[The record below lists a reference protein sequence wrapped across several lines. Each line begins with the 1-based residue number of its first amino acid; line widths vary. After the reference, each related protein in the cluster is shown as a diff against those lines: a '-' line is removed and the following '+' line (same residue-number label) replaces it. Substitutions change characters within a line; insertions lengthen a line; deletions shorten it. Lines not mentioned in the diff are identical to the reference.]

1 MPIAQFYLVE
11 GAYADEAVAALLV
24 EASHFYAATLYPDMP
39 QPPVDRIRILVIEVK
54 PQRWATG
61 GKLIDQG
68 GAPAPYF
75 VCHSLT
81 GRSRVQLDALMAG
94 MTELLCRHLEC
105 PLDVVRGRLVTVAPE
120 DWWIAGRPAASA
132 RREEV
137 ARRS

>member
-11 GAYADEAVAALLV
+11 GAYDDAAIAALLA
-24 EASHFYAATLYPDMP
+24 EASLFYATTLYPEMP
-39 QPPVDRIRILVIEVK
+39 QPPLDRVRVFAIEIK
-54 PQRWATG
+54 PHRWATG
-61 GKLIDQG
+61 GKIIAQG

-81 GRSRVQLDALMAG
+81 SRSRVQLDTLMAG

-105 PLDVVRGRLVTVAPE
+105 PLDVVRGQLVTVAPE
-120 DWWIAGRPAASA
+120 DWWIAGRSAAAA

-137 ARRS
+137 DRRS